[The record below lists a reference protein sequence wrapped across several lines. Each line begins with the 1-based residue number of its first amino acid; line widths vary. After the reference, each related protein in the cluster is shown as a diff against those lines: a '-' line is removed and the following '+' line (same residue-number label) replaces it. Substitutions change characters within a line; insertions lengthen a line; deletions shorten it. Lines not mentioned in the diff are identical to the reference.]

1 MLVETDEATLIQTC
15 ADRGRVVT
23 ADQLKRWRQKG
34 LLQRPRQVHVQGRR
48 GSRSVYPEE
57 AVEQAMLVDELLR
70 NRRRSFDDAL
80 IELWRRG
87 SWVDRGPVRRALV
100 RPLEQMGQAW
110 SELLA
115 QAHGD
120 PSEAADLAVARFTLR
135 DASSVTKLMVRRLG
149 GPRSGA
155 RELQDVW
162 FFFSLA
168 FDGDQEGIEDE
179 PGTPLEHAVATATGS
194 QRARHDR
201 VLDGRP
207 WLVEVISATGV
218 VHELKRAG
226 ALDVPGMA
234 SRLAN
239 ASEVELDQARNDVL
253 LFTDGLA
260 TIARG
265 MEAMFGFDFA
275 GLGSLVALASDSK
288 EGFPFLIY
296 TMLVLR
302 HVLGDE
308 PFEQIGKMVGE
319 NQERFAAIAAIEE
332 AIPGMASALQQ
343 DASGVERLP
352 AQKRE
357 ELRARLEALF
367 ARDPRTRV
375 GFRLTA
381 DVRVEER
388 RLGHPRPRTAFGR
401 SCKRRRIVV
410 PMRAGTSEW
419 LRLAAQRRSITTMSQ

>member
-1 MLVETDEATLIQTC
+1 MRLRRSRAPLIEYEMPLETDEATLIQTC
-15 ADRGRVVT
+15 ADGDCVVT

-34 LLQRPRQVHVQGRR
+34 LLQRPRQVHMQGQR

-87 SWVDRGPVRRALV
+87 SWVDRGALLRALV
-100 RPLEQMGQAW
+100 RPLEQMGKAW

-115 QAHGD
+115 EAHDD
-120 PSEAADLAVARFTLR
+120 PNEAADLAVARFTLR
-135 DASSVTKLMVRRLG
+135 DASSMTKLMVKRLG

-155 RELQDVW
+155 RELRDVVW
-162 FFFSLA
+162 FFFLLA
-168 FDGDQEGIEDE
+168 FDGEQEGVEDG
-179 PGTPLEHAVATATGS
+179 PGTRLEHVVATATGS
-194 QRARHDR
+194 QRARQDR

-234 SRLAN
+234 SRLSN
-239 ASEVELDQARNDVL
+239 ASEAELDQARDDVL

-260 TIARG
+260 AIAHG
-265 MEAMFGFDFA
+265 MEAMFGLDFA

-302 HVLGDE
+302 HVLGED
-308 PFEQIGKMVGE
+308 PFEQIGEMVGE
-319 NQERFAAIAAIEE
+319 NQERFAAIAAIEK
-332 AIPGMASALQQ
+332 AIPGMAAALQQ
-343 DASGVERLP
+343 DASGTERLP
-352 AQKRE
+352 GQKRE
-357 ELRARLEALF
+357 ELRVRLEALF
-367 ARDPRTRV
+367 ARDPELCRSSTE
-375 GFRLTA
+375 A
-381 DVRVEER
+381 DETGE
-388 RLGHPRPRTAFGR
+388 G
-401 SCKRRRIVV
+401 
-410 PMRAGTSEW
+410 
-419 LRLAAQRRSITTMSQ
+419 Q